1 VSTAVLDDLSLEEQV
16 ALLSEEEQ
24 DAVLEDLDID
34 VLPWDWHWAARP
46 SQKLP
51 LEPIGQDMDWVLA
64 LINAGRGF
72 GKTRT
77 GAEYVRELD
86 QRWHT
91 LGRDPGQDLR
101 VALLGRTA
109 ADVRDTILNGESGL
123 LNIFPPSE
131 RDKVEWISSQRRVN
145 LPRGGFCLCFSAE
158 EPDQLRGPQF
168 HFGWGDE
175 MAAYKQIKGEGNLD
189 AWTNLRIAVR
199 LGLLPQVLGTTT
211 PKRVKILR
219 ELIAEIAANP
229 ETMLLRRGKTSDNR
243 HLAESYK
250 ATLEALYAGTTLG
263 QQELEGLMLDAVAGA
278 TVDIGPI
285 EDNRVD
291 RIPNPAGTRWIRVIS
306 VDPSVAEKPRDLCG
320 ITVVYAPLTYPVL
333 KRHAYVVDDLSV
345 KGSPTVWGDRVI
357 KAAMRH
363 RAAIIVE
370 NNQGG
375 ALVRRMLTE
384 RAAAWNVEPPPIR
397 EVWAQKSKK
406 MRAENIGAAYQR
418 GRVHHLNVLTDL
430 EDQLTSWTP
439 ADKGYSPD
447 RLDAVV
453 HALSSVLFPNAIVK
467 GGVPGATTSHSPV
480 GATTMP
486 RQTAVIER
494 RMAGLKVDTSRALQR
509 RPGGLVVPGRA
520 LPSGY
525 AVPRRTVTVGGH
537 RP

>member
-1 VSTAVLDDLSLEEQV
+1 VSTALLDDLSLEQQV

-24 DAVLEDLDID
+24 EAILADLDID
-34 VLPWDWHWAARP
+34 ALPWDWNWAARP
-46 SQKLP
+46 SQQLP
-51 LEPIGQDMDWVLA
+51 MEEYGTGSDWVMA
-64 LINAGRGF
+64 LINAGRGY

-101 VALLGRTA
+101 IALLGRTA

-145 LPRGGFCLCFSAE
+145 LPNGGFCLCFSAE

-199 LGLLPQVLGTTT
+199 LGLMPQVLGTTT

-219 ELIAEIAANP
+219 ELIAEIKANP
-229 ETMLLRRGKTSDNR
+229 DTMILRTGRTTDNV
-243 HLAESYK
+243 HLAEAYLN
-250 ATLEALYAGTTLG
+250 TLFALYGNTTLG
-263 QQELEGLMLDAVAGA
+263 AQELDGQMLDAVAGA

-285 EDNRVD
+285 DDNRVTG
-291 RIPNPAGTRWIRVIS
+291 IPNPQGTRWIRVIS

-333 KRHAYVVDDLSV
+333 KRQAYVVDDLSI
-345 KGSPTVWGDRVI
+345 KGSPTIWGDRVI
-357 KAAMRH
+357 KAAIQH

-375 ALVRRMLTE
+375 ALVRRMLQE
-384 RAAAWNVEPPPIR
+384 RAAARNVEPPPIR
-397 EVWAQKSKK
+397 EVWASKGK
-406 MRAENIGAAYQR
+406 QIRAENIGAAYQR
-418 GRVHHLNVLTDL
+418 GRVHHVNVLPDL

-439 ADKGYSPD
+439 DDKGYSPD
-447 RLDAVV
+447 RLDSVV
-453 HALSSVLFPNAIVK
+453 HALSAVLFPEALIK
-467 GGVPGATTSHSPV
+467 GGVPGSTVSHSPV
-480 GATTMP
+480 GGPPIA
-486 RQTAVIER
+486 RQSSVIAR
-494 RMAGLKVDTSRALQR
+494 RLSALTVDTSRGLQR
-509 RPGGLVVPGRA
+509 RPGGLVVPGGA
-520 LPSGY
+520 LSGM
-525 AVPRRTVTVGGH
+525 AVPRRIVSAGGK
-537 RP
+537 PL